1 MTTII
6 SRAFPAPSYDADEP
20 LRLRRD
26 ARPQGVRID
35 AARQLRLG
43 LWLVLLIAVGF
54 GATLAARPPV
64 VDDARLS
71 TLSAPARPVI
81 QAIRPAARLA
91 MAEVR

>member
-6 SRAFPAPSYDADEP
+6 SRAFPAPAYDRDEP
-20 LRLRRD
+20 LRLGTD

-54 GATLAARPPV
+54 GATLAARPPA
-64 VDDARLS
+64 VDEAREP
-71 TLSAPARPVI
+71 TLSAPARTAL
-81 QAIRPAARLA
+81 QTARPAARLA